1 MRTDYDIQFPVSQYH
16 GRMIIEGTIDDFRK
30 LEKLLF
36 HIDIIDPEL
45 NDIEV
50 KLRREV
56 SSIIADLRG
65 YVS

>member
-1 MRTDYDIQFPVSQYH
+1 MKTDYDVQFPMSQYR

-30 LEKLLF
+30 IEKLLF
-36 HIDIIDPEL
+36 CVDIIDPEL

-56 SSIIADLRG
+56 STIIADLRD
-65 YVS
+65 YQP